1 LRHECSDRWL
11 VRRSGSPWAA
21 ATFSGETLMDIWS
34 PVFAYF
40 GPEVQ
45 FPLVSFVGAAMG
57 LVMMVGG
64 APIRRIKQWV
74 SSMTRKNN

>member
-1 LRHECSDRWL
+1 M
-11 VRRSGSPWAA
+11 
-21 ATFSGETLMDIWS
+21 LMDIWS